1 MAIGGPEEAMRGYDH
16 IVLERREV
24 MGLSREKSGSSSG
37 LEQPSRRYENSE
49 TDKIVGIDVRAVGY
63 LLGRPKRAMLKW
75 GAFRTQV
82 RSAECE
88 VRGATCEVRG

>member
-63 LLGRPKRAMLKW
+63 LLGRGEGVMLKG
-75 GAFRTQV
+75 GA
-82 RSAECE
+82 A
-88 VRGATCEVRG
+88 RGAVPCSGFQVPG